1 MIGKIKR
8 GSSFR
13 KICEYLLNPDK
24 ADQPEII
31 SGNLSS
37 STPESLAAEFA
48 IFAALNGRV
57 KMTVKHFS
65 LSFAPEDGV
74 VSNDVK
80 RTLAA
85 DYIDRMG
92 YGDCQYLVV
101 SHSRSDHDHDHDHIH
116 IVANAVGM
124 DGKWVNDWMNWKQ
137 SQTIL
142 RDLEKEYELTPVTSS
157 WDKARDISMATRA
170 DRRVERQLASGVKL
184 EEIDRT
190 HGTIQDKINLAA
202 SAPTI
207 SQFCMRLQAL
217 EVETIPRITRTG
229 KVQGFSYKLGDVVTR
244 GSDLDNASFPML
256 QSIRGIRYDPDRD
269 LANLRKL
276 GRREKL
282 EIHPDELREVD
293 KSREQAEQQQRESE
307 SLRNFEVIEPIPVE
321 TDPSMDLDFDGLIEA
336 CEAIAA
342 KQPRGNPDLNMLIPM
357 FRQTAKNDPLHR
369 SKLEELAKVCEQ
381 RTNPEQR
388 TEIDFNSMILILQRT
403 RQESM
408 DILESYRSI
417 DLEELRE
424 WYQQA
429 AKNERGTEYLEKIA
443 EIGKTLRDWQ
453 EDNSVG
459 WDKVQEIDLEDIQ
472 RQMAIDKS
480 DFQKSAPVVKV
491 HMEVKVERVKQAK
504 PKQSRGFSR

>member
-48 IFAALNGRV
+48 IFAALNERV

-116 IVANAVGM
+116 IVANAVAM

-137 SQTIL
+137 SQAIL
-142 RDLEKEYELTPVTSS
+142 RDLEREYELTPVTSS

-170 DRRVERQLASGVKL
+170 DRRVERQLANGMEL
-184 EEIDRT
+184 DEIDRT

-244 GSDLDNASFPML
+244 GSDLDNASFPTL
-256 QSIRGIRYDPDRD
+256 QSMRGIDYDPDRD
-269 LANLRKL
+269 LTNLRKL

-282 EIHPDELREVD
+282 EVHPDELREVE
-293 KSREQAEQQQRESE
+293 KSRERAEQRESE
-307 SLRNFEVIEPIPVE
+307 SLLNADAIEPTQPE
-321 TDPSMDLDFDGLIEA
+321 TDPSMDLDFDGLIKV

-342 KQPRGNPDLNMLIPM
+342 NQNRGNPDLNKLIPM

-388 TEIDFNSMILILQRT
+388 TEIDFNSMILVLQRT

-429 AKNERGTEYLEKIA
+429 AKIERGTEYLEKIA

-459 WDKVQEIDLEDIQ
+459 WDKVQEIDFEDIQ

-491 HMEVKVERVKQAK
+491 HMEIKVERVKQAK

>member
-37 STPESLAAEFA
+37 STPEGLAAEFA

-116 IVANAVGM
+116 IVANAVAM

-142 RDLEKEYELTPVTSS
+142 RDLEREYELTPVTSS

-170 DRRVERQLASGVKL
+170 DRRVERQLANGMEL
-184 EEIDRT
+184 DDIDRT

-244 GSDLDNASFPML
+244 GSDLDNASFPTL
-256 QSIRGIRYDPDRD
+256 QSMRGINYDPDRD

-276 GRREKL
+276 ERREKL
-282 EIHPDELREVD
+282 EVHPDELREVE
-293 KSREQAEQQQRESE
+293 KSREEAEQQQRESE
-307 SLRNFEVIEPIPVE
+307 SLLSIEAIEPTQPE
-321 TDPSMDLDFDGLIEA
+321 TDPSMDLDFDGLIEV
-336 CEAIAA
+336 CEAIEAN
-342 KQPRGNPDLNMLIPM
+342 QNRGNPDLNKLIPM

-369 SKLEELAKVCEQ
+369 SRLEELVKACEEK
-381 RTNPEQR
+381 TNPNQR
-388 TEIDFNSMILILQRT
+388 TEIDFNDMIQILQKARK
-403 RQESM
+403 ESM
-408 DILESYRSI
+408 AVLESYRSV

-429 AKNERGTEYLEKIA
+429 VKIGRNPEHLERIT
-443 EIGKTLRDWQ
+443 EIGQTLRDWQ
-453 EDNSVG
+453 ENNSVG
-459 WDKVQEIDLEDIQ
+459 WDKVQELNLPNIQ
-472 RQMAIDKS
+472 RQMAIDRT
-480 DFQKSAPVVKV
+480 DFQRSAPSVQV
-491 HMEVKVERVKQAK
+491 HMELELIEELEEDLDMDFGR
-504 PKQSRGFSR
+504 

>member
-24 ADQPEII
+24 ADQPKII

-101 SHSRSDHDHDHDHIH
+101 SHSRSDHDHDHIH
-116 IVANAVGM
+116 IVANAVAM

-142 RDLEKEYELTPVTSS
+142 RDLEREYELTPVTSS

-170 DRRVERQLASGVKL
+170 DRRVERQLANGVEL
-184 EEIDRT
+184 DEIDRT
-190 HGTIQDKINLAA
+190 HDTIQTKINLAA

-256 QSIRGIRYDPDRD
+256 QSIRGISYDPDRD
-269 LANLRKL
+269 LANLRNL

-282 EIHPDELREVD
+282 EIHPDELREVE

-307 SLRNFEVIEPIPVE
+307 SLRNFEVIEPIP
-321 TDPSMDLDFDGLIEA
+321 
-336 CEAIAA
+336 
-342 KQPRGNPDLNMLIPM
+342 
-357 FRQTAKNDPLHR
+357 
-369 SKLEELAKVCEQ
+369 SK
-381 RTNPEQR
+381 
-388 TEIDFNSMILILQRT
+388 S
-403 RQESM
+403 
-408 DILESYRSI
+408 RSI
-417 DLEELRE
+417 D
-424 WYQQA
+424 
-429 AKNERGTEYLEKIA
+429 G
-443 EIGKTLRDWQ
+443 
-453 EDNSVG
+453 S
-459 WDKVQEIDLEDIQ
+459 
-472 RQMAIDKS
+472 
-480 DFQKSAPVVKV
+480 
-491 HMEVKVERVKQAK
+491 
-504 PKQSRGFSR
+504 GF